1 MNTTNYDKIL
11 NYVKDINNDL
21 YKFKNKKAFEN
32 MTFDEFEQEMITKY
46 NELHTSYNFIFN
58 RAISGELDM
67 NMFSY
72 MINKAKSVQ
81 KNTISNFEASKQIG
95 TKLVDTFIKPEL
107 EKNKNKN

>member
-1 MNTTNYDKIL
+1 MNTKNYDKIL
-11 NYVKDINNDL
+11 RNVKDINNDS

-32 MTFDEFEQEMITKY
+32 MTFDEFKQEMITKY
-46 NELHTSYNFIFN
+46 NELYTSYNFIFN

-107 EKNKNKN
+107 EKNKDKN